1 MGGIRN
7 LQNLEMNSGAG
18 RAYQSYLTGSNSKT
32 PKEVYTRN
40 QGGLGP
46 NTQQQSINPDS

>member
-7 LQNLEMNSGAG
+7 LQNLEMNNGSN

-32 PKEVYTRN
+32 PKEVYNRN
-40 QGGLGP
+40 SGLAT
-46 NTQQQSINPDS
+46 N